1 MTANQARFD
10 RLATWMATV
19 SGAADLQ
26 IIGMHKLAGG
36 AIQEN
41 WHLEIVANGGLFA
54 GTDSVVLRTDAPSSV
69 GESHSRDQ
77 EFALLRTAHAAGV
90 KVATPRLLCID
101 DTIIGTPFFIMD
113 YCRGQAQARRIT
125 RDPTLADF
133 GGRLAGE
140 LGREMARIHAV
151 TTSSAE
157 LSFLSLDGDNAAAA
171 QLADSRAALDGLAEG
186 QPVIEYALNWLEDR
200 LDGWRRT
207 APRRLCHRDFRTGNF
222 LVETGRLTAVLDWEF
237 AGWSDPAEDIGWLCA
252 FPCAISTASLKY
264 RIFLPR

>member
-1 MTANQARFD
+1 MQA
-10 RLATWMATV
+10 V
-19 SGAADLQ
+19 
-26 IIGMHKLAGG
+26 
-36 AIQEN
+36 
-41 WHLEIVANGGLFA
+41 
-54 GTDSVVLRTDAPSSV
+54 
-69 GESHSRDQ
+69 
-77 EFALLRTAHAAGV
+77 GV

-113 YCRGQAQARRIT
+113 YCSGQGQARRIT

-133 GGRLAGE
+133 GDRLAGE

-151 TTSSAE
+151 TTSAAE
-157 LSFLSLDGDNAAAA
+157 LSFLPLDGDNAAAA

-252 FPCAISTASLKY
+252 FPSAITTASLKY